1 MIHKVPFKKFYFRKP
16 NDLDTHG
23 YYKLK
28 MKLRKNES
36 FSIIPNFNYRETFEN
51 EIGVLKFI
59 FYSFLASI
67 LLKSLSNLFD
77 IKIFHELHGIPLYLG
92 GLVFVFSCLS
102 FIPTIISLWEY
113 KVDEYKYFNQL
124 KKDILLS
131 SSYPDFLIIRGASK

>member
-1 MIHKVPFKKFYFRKP
+1 MIHKVPFKKFHFRKP

-28 MKLRKNES
+28 LKLRKNEI
-36 FSIIPNFNYRETFEN
+36 FSIIPIFNYKETFEN
-51 EIGVLKFI
+51 EIGLLKFI
-59 FYSFLASI
+59 LYSFLTSI
-67 LLKSLSNLFD
+67 LLKTLSNLFD
-77 IKIFHELHGIPLYLG
+77 IKIFRELYVIPFYVG

-113 KVDEYKYFNQL
+113 KVDEFKYFNQL

-131 SSYPDFLIIRGASK
+131 SSYPDFSLMRGARK